1 MEKQFPNEREW
12 ILDILIEVDK
22 NQGFVNQLVKQ
33 TLDKN
38 QFIDK
43 QKRNFV
49 KRVAQGT
56 VERQIYLDYVIEQF
70 SKVKVRKMKPLIRAA
85 IRMGAY
91 QLLCMDGVPSSA
103 ACNESVALVKK
114 RGMKGLSG
122 FVNGVLR
129 NIARNK
135 DNISFP
141 EEQKEPLQFLSIQ
154 YSMPQWIVT
163 KWVALYGYE
172 MTKTMLEAFLK
183 EAPLSVRV
191 NETKI
196 TKDELVAALKKQDI
210 NVENGAYCSNAIK
223 ISGYNYLGKIKE
235 WKEGYFQVQDE
246 SSMLVC
252 QIADIKPDNII
263 IDVCAAPGGKATHA
277 AQLLNQT
284 GMVYARD
291 LTEKKVELMK
301 ENLTRLGLNNMQ
313 ITCQDALVLDEEM
326 LEKADVVIADLPCS
340 GLGVI
345 GKKSDIKYNMTEEKQ
360 KELVKLQRDIL
371 SVVCKYVKKGGTLI
385 YSTCTINPEENEENF
400 RWLLENKDVEFE
412 AVDISSYLPK
422 ELQEETT
429 KQGYLQLLPGKHS
442 CDGFFMSRLRRKN

>member
-70 SKVKVRKMKPLIRAA
+70 SKVKVKKMKPLIRAA

-103 ACNESVALVKK
+103 ACNESVTLVKK

-246 SSMLVC
+246 SSMLV
-252 QIADIKPDNII
+252 
-263 IDVCAAPGGKATHA
+263 
-277 AQLLNQT
+277 
-284 GMVYARD
+284 
-291 LTEKKVELMK
+291 
-301 ENLTRLGLNNMQ
+301 
-313 ITCQDALVLDEEM
+313 
-326 LEKADVVIADLPCS
+326 
-340 GLGVI
+340 
-345 GKKSDIKYNMTEEKQ
+345 
-360 KELVKLQRDIL
+360 
-371 SVVCKYVKKGGTLI
+371 
-385 YSTCTINPEENEENF
+385 F
-400 RWLLENKDVEFE
+400 R
-412 AVDISSYLPK
+412 S
-422 ELQEETT
+422 
-429 KQGYLQLLPGKHS
+429 
-442 CDGFFMSRLRRKN
+442 KN

>member
-1 MEKQFPNEREW
+1 
-12 ILDILIEVDK
+12 
-22 NQGFVNQLVKQ
+22 
-33 TLDKN
+33 
-38 QFIDK
+38 
-43 QKRNFV
+43 
-49 KRVAQGT
+49 
-56 VERQIYLDYVIEQF
+56 
-70 SKVKVRKMKPLIRAA
+70 
-85 IRMGAY
+85 
-91 QLLCMDGVPSSA
+91 
-103 ACNESVALVKK
+103 
-114 RGMKGLSG
+114 
-122 FVNGVLR
+122 
-129 NIARNK
+129 
-135 DNISFP
+135 
-141 EEQKEPLQFLSIQ
+141 
-154 YSMPQWIVT
+154 
-163 KWVALYGYE
+163 
-172 MTKTMLEAFLK
+172 MLEAFLK

-291 LTEKKVELMK
+291 LTEQKVELMK
-301 ENLTRLGLNNMQ
+301 ENLTRLGLTNMQ

-400 RWLLENKDVEFE
+400 RWLLENKDVKFE